1 MEELLHMKPRIFYP
15 LTHPQQRI
23 WSIEQI
29 YPQTPLHNIGGT
41 IRIKGPVQFSL
52 LEKAIG
58 LFIRSHEAL
67 RLRIAAQNGEP
78 RQYIDNHNND
88 FPLDFIDFST
98 CSEPERE
105 LADWVESIAQKPFV
119 LENERLFYFAM
130 FRVADHDNGYLAKF
144 HHIVADG
151 WSMNIMT
158 DQISGIY
165 TRLLRGESVQ
175 VQPGPSYLEYR
186 DEEQTYLASERFY
199 KNQTFWTGKYRAL
212 PDSFL
217 NASSDRLAGSRKT
230 YEWSPELSARI
241 RSFAAAHNCSL
252 NTFFVTAYL
261 LYTHKVT
268 GQDDLVVG
276 TPVLN
281 RSGPKQKSTFG
292 MYTST
297 MPFRYVID
305 GSSSVLDTMT
315 RINSELRACYFHQR
329 YPYDRLVQALEL
341 KKKGVDQLFNVCV
354 NYYNTKL
361 GTEINGYPV
370 ESDEFYS
377 GQQMYSMQLML
388 KEWTGSGSIT
398 ASFDYKQ
405 NDFTDEQID
414 DMYGHLT
421 RLITTMVSDPEAQIR
436 QISILSKEEWTERV
450 HTYNATQAAYPHD
463 KTICQLFEEQAEK
476 TPDAIAV
483 TYKNEHLTY
492 KQLNEKANQLAGFL
506 TEKGVGRE
514 TIVGLLT
521 AHSLETVIGVLGI
534 GKAGGA
540 FLPIDPGNPA
550 ERLGYILQDSSA
562 EFLLTNLSL
571 SDECSFDGVIIDM
584 EGINYDAY
592 GTSNVKPVSKPD
604 DLVYV
609 IYTSGSTGKPKGTMI
624 EHRGLVNY
632 ICWAK
637 KVYVKQTEEVFPLY
651 SSLAFDLTVTSL
663 FTPLISGGAV
673 LVYRDDEDEYVLFR
687 ILKENQAT
695 IVKLT
700 PSHLSLL
707 LDRDNL
713 NSSVKRFIVGGEN
726 LKVSL
731 AQQVY
736 DSFGGNIEIFNEYGP
751 TETVVGCMIHSYA
764 PDTDMRAAVPIG
776 RPADN
781 VQIYLLDTTLVPV
794 PVHAVGEIYIAGDGV
809 ARGYLNNPELTAEKF
824 IDNPF
829 APGKRMYK
837 TGDQGRF
844 LRDGTLEYIGR
855 VDTQIKI
862 RGYRVELGEIEKHL
876 LHHTEIAE
884 AVVLNRQDKQQH
896 AYLCAYI
903 VSKRKLAA
911 HELKEYLMKQLPDY
925 LIPLHFIE
933 VQEIPL
939 TVNGK
944 VDKALLEKIALPEG
958 EDKTCIQP
966 RYEYEEQLI
975 QVVKEVLR
983 VDGAGVKHNF
993 YHLGGDSIQAIQV
1006 ASKMSQRGFKLK
1018 VKDILSFPVLEEM
1031 ATFIEAVRSEGME
1044 QGAAEGSIPLTPI
1057 LSYFFSQ
1064 HFAKAD
1070 HYHQSVMAVIKKGIG
1085 PDTLEKAL
1093 SALIRHHDSL
1103 RINYKRDSGELFYN
1117 QEHYLTRL
1125 FIEEYDFSDLSLP
1138 EQETKLGEAAQSLA
1152 ASFDLQQGLLL
1163 RAAVFDLGYVRKMLL
1178 IAHHLVV
1185 DGVSWR
1191 IILEDMNTLL
1201 QQIHHGQ
1208 ETALP
1213 LKTSSY
1219 QTWAKALEASRVT
1232 LGMKDE
1238 EYWNSILQKHFTFS
1252 ADHDQGADTLASCHT
1267 LISDLGQSETTAL
1280 LSEANIPYNTEPL
1293 DLLLTSL
1300 LVTVKEWTGSRD
1312 MVIEMEGHG
1321 REDIDELVD
1330 VTRTVGWFTSLY
1342 PFGITLNG
1350 ESLPGQIKQVKEE
1363 RRRVPGNG
1371 IGFGLLR
1378 QLGRIGDYHLRKF
1391 IRFNYLGE
1399 FIQDYGE
1406 GYLTLSGDQ
1415 FQHNVS
1421 GDNHLTSLLDI
1432 NCFIIDGHLQLRLT
1446 YSRSKFLDMTM
1457 ERFQLHWIRN
1467 LKLVIEHCSNTERK
1481 EYTPSD
1487 FDTVDISQEELDSLF
1502 S

>member
-1 MEELLHMKPRIFYP
+1 MHMKPSIFYP

-41 IRIKGPVQFSL
+41 IRIKGPVQFSV
-52 LEKAIG
+52 LEKAID
-58 LFIRSHEAL
+58 LFIQSHEAL
-67 RLRIAAQNGEP
+67 RLRIAARNGEP
-78 RQYIDNHNND
+78 RQYIGHNND

-105 LADWVESIAQKPFV
+105 FADWVESIAQKPFV

-130 FRVADHDNGYLAKF
+130 FRVSDHENGYLAKF

-165 TRLLRGESVQ
+165 TRLLRGDRVE

-186 DEEQTYLASERFY
+186 DEEQAYLASERFD
-199 KNQTFWTGKYRAL
+199 KNRTFWTGKYRAL

-217 NASSDRLAGSRKT
+217 NASSDRLAGNRKT

-241 RSFAAAHNCSL
+241 KDLAAAHNCSL

-261 LYTHKVT
+261 LYTHKIT

-281 RSGPKQKSTFG
+281 RSGRRQKSTFG

-315 RINSELRACYFHQR
+315 RINSELMACYFHQR
-329 YPYDRLVQALEL
+329 YPYDRLIQELEL
-341 KKKGVDQLFNVCV
+341 KKKGLDQLFNVCV

-361 GTEINGYPV
+361 GTEINGFPV
-370 ESDEFYS
+370 DSVEFYS
-377 GQQMYSMQLML
+377 GQQMYSMQLVL

-398 ASFDYKQ
+398 ASFDYKL

-421 RLITTMVSDPEAQIR
+421 TLITAMVSDPEVQIS

-450 HTYNATQAAYPHD
+450 HSYNATQAPYPYD

-476 TPDAIAV
+476 TPDAVAV
-483 TYKNEHLTY
+483 TCKNEHLTY
-492 KQLNEKANQLAGFL
+492 KQLNEKANQLARFL
-506 TEKGVGRE
+506 IEKGVGRE

-550 ERLGYILQDSSA
+550 ERLDYILQDAGA

-571 SDECSFDGVIIDM
+571 VDECSFDGVIINL
-584 EGINYDAY
+584 EEIKYDAY
-592 GTSNVKPVSKPD
+592 GTSNVHPVSKPD

-609 IYTSGSTGKPKGTMI
+609 IYTSGSTGRPKGTMI

-663 FTPLISGGAV
+663 FTPLISGGAII
-673 LVYRDDEDEYVLFR
+673 VYRDDEDEYVLFR

-707 LDRDNL
+707 LDRGPL
-713 NSSVKRFIVGGEN
+713 NSSVKSFIVGGEN
-726 LKVSL
+726 LKASL
-731 AQQVY
+731 AKKIY
-736 DSFGGNIEIFNEYGP
+736 DRFEGNIEIFNEYGP

-764 PDTDMRAAVPIG
+764 PDTDTRAAVPIG

-781 VQIYLLDTTLVPV
+781 VQIYLLDKSLAPV
-794 PVHAVGEIYIAGDGV
+794 PVHTVGEIYIAGDGV

-855 VDTQIKI
+855 ADKQIKI
-862 RGYRVELGEIEKHL
+862 RGYRVELEEIEKHL
-876 LHHTEIAE
+876 LQHPGITE

-903 VSKRKLAA
+903 VSERRFAA
-911 HELKEYLMKQLPDY
+911 YELKEHLKKQLPDY

-944 VDKALLEKIALPEG
+944 VDTALLEEIALPESA
-958 EDKTCIQP
+958 DKTYIQP
-966 RYEYEEQLI
+966 RNEHEAQLI
-975 QVVKEVLR
+975 QAVREVLR

-993 YHLGGDSIQAIQV
+993 YHLGGDSIQAIRI
-1006 ASKMSQRGFKLK
+1006 ASKMSQKGFKLK

-1031 ATFIEAVRSEGME
+1031 AAFIEAAQSEVVE
-1044 QGAAEGSIPLTPI
+1044 QEAAEGGISLTPI

-1064 HFAKAD
+1064 HFAKAG
-1070 HYHQSVMAVIKKGIG
+1070 HYHQSVMAVMKREIG
-1085 PDTLEKAL
+1085 LDTLEKAL

-1103 RINYKRDSGELFYN
+1103 RINCRSDSGGLFYN
-1117 QEHYLTRL
+1117 PEHYHTRPS
-1125 FIEEYDFSDLSLP
+1125 IEEYDFSDLSLP
-1138 EQETKLGEAAQSLA
+1138 EQEAKLGEAAQRLA
-1152 ASFDLQQGLLL
+1152 ASFDLQHSLLVK
-1163 RAAVFDLGYVRKMLL
+1163 AAVFELGHVRKMLL

-1208 ETALP
+1208 EVALP

-1219 QTWAKALEASRVT
+1219 QKWAKALEASRET
-1232 LGMKDE
+1232 LGMKEE
-1238 EYWNSILQKHFTFS
+1238 EYWNSVLQKHFAFS
-1252 ADHDQGADTLASCHT
+1252 ADHDQGADILASCHT
-1267 LISDLGQSETTAL
+1267 LISGLGQSETAAL
-1280 LSEANIPYNTEPL
+1280 LSEANIPYNTEPH

-1312 MVIEMEGHG
+1312 IVIELEGHG

-1378 QLGRIGDYHLRKF
+1378 QLGRIGDHRLRKY

-1399 FIQDYGE
+1399 FTEDHSG

-1415 FQHNVS
+1415 IQHNVS
-1421 GDNHLTSLLDI
+1421 GDNHLTSVLDI
-1432 NCFIIDGHLQLRLT
+1432 NCFVIGGHLQLRLT
-1446 YSRSKFLDMTM
+1446 YSRNKFLDMTM
-1457 ERFQLHWIRN
+1457 ERFQTHWIRN
-1467 LKLVIEHCSNTERK
+1467 LKLVLEHCSNTERK

>member
-1 MEELLHMKPRIFYP
+1 MHMKPSIFYP

-41 IRIKGPVQFSL
+41 IRIKGPVQFSV
-52 LEKAIG
+52 LEKAIA
-58 LFIRSHEAL
+58 LFIQSHDAL
-67 RLRIAAQNGEP
+67 RLRMAVQDGEP
-78 RQYIDNHNND
+78 RQYINNHNND

-98 CSEPERE
+98 HSEPERE
-105 LADWVESIAQKPFV
+105 FADWVESIAQKPFV

-130 FRVADHDNGYLAKF
+130 FRVSEHENGYLAKF

-158 DQISGIY
+158 DQISRTY
-165 TRLLRGESVQ
+165 TRLLQGEKVQ
-175 VQPGPSYLEYR
+175 VQPEPSYLEYR
-186 DEEQTYLASERFY
+186 DQEQTYLASERFH
-199 KNQTFWTGKYRAL
+199 KNRSFWLEKYRAL

-217 NASSDRLAGSRKT
+217 NASSDRLAGNRKT
-230 YEWSPELSARI
+230 YEWGPGLSARI
-241 RSFAAAHNCSL
+241 KGLASAHNCSL

-261 LYTHKVT
+261 LYAHKIT

-281 RSGPKQKSTFG
+281 RSGRQQKSTFG

-305 GSSSVLDTMT
+305 GSSSVLDTMIQ
-315 RINSELRACYFHQR
+315 INSELQACYFHQR
-329 YPYDRLVQALEL
+329 YPYDRLVQELEL
-341 KKKGVDQLFNVCV
+341 KKKGLDQLFNVCV

-370 ESDEFYS
+370 ESVEFYS
-377 GQQMYSMQLML
+377 GQQMYSMQLVL

-421 RLITTMVSDPEAQIR
+421 RLITAMVSGPEAKIR
-436 QISILSKEEWTERV
+436 EISILSKEEWTERV
-450 HTYNATQAAYPHD
+450 DTFNATQASYPHD
-463 KTICQLFEEQAEK
+463 KTVCQLFEEQVEK
-476 TPDAIAV
+476 TPGAIAV
-483 TYKNEHLTY
+483 TYRNEHLTY

-506 TEKGVGRE
+506 IEKGVSRE

-550 ERLGYILQDSSA
+550 ERLGYILQDAGA
-562 EFLLTNLSL
+562 EFLLTNLCPV
-571 SDECSFDGVIIDM
+571 DECGFDGQIINM
-584 EGINYDAY
+584 EGIKYDVY

-609 IYTSGSTGKPKGTMI
+609 IYTSGSTGRPKGTMI

-637 KVYVKQTEEVFPLY
+637 KVYVKQSEEVFPLY
-651 SSLAFDLTVTSL
+651 SSLAFDLTITSL
-663 FTPLISGGAV
+663 FTPLISGGTL
-673 LVYRDDEDEYVLFR
+673 LVYRDDEDEYVLYR
-687 ILKENQAT
+687 ILQENQAT

-707 LDRDNL
+707 LDRGSL

-731 AQQVY
+731 AKKIY
-736 DSFGGNIEIFNEYGP
+736 DSFGGNIEIINEYGP
-751 TETVVGCMIHSYA
+751 TETVVGCMIHNYV
-764 PDTDMRAAVPIG
+764 PDTDTRAAVPIG

-781 VQIYLLDTTLVPV
+781 VQIYLLDNTLAPV

-809 ARGYLNNPELTAEKF
+809 ARGYLNNPGLTAEKF
-824 IDNPF
+824 IDCPF

-855 VDTQIKI
+855 LDKQIKI
-862 RGYRVELGEIEKHL
+862 RGYRVELEEIEKHL
-876 LHHTEIAE
+876 LHHTGIAE
-884 AVVLNRQDKQQH
+884 AVVLNRQDKGQN
-896 AYLCAYI
+896 ATLCAYI
-903 VSKRKLAA
+903 VSKRKIAA
-911 HELKEYLMKQLPDY
+911 QELKEFLMEQLPDY

-944 VDKALLEKIALPEG
+944 VDTALLEEIALPGRE
-958 EDKTCIQP
+958 ENAYVQP
-966 RYEYEEQLI
+966 RNEQEEQLI
-975 QVVKEVLR
+975 QVVGEVLR
-983 VDGAGVKHNF
+983 VGDVGMKHNF
-993 YHLGGDSIQAIQV
+993 YHLGGDSIQAIQI
-1006 ASKMSQRGFKLK
+1006 ASKLSQRGFKLK
-1018 VKDILSFPVLEEM
+1018 VKDMLSFPILEEM
-1031 ATFIEAVRSEGME
+1031 ATFIEAAQSKGIE
-1044 QGAAEGSIPLTPI
+1044 QGAAEGSISLTPI
-1057 LSYFFSQ
+1057 LSYFFTQ
-1064 HFAKAD
+1064 HFAKED
-1070 HYHQSVMAVIKKGIG
+1070 HYHQSVMAVVKREIG
-1085 PDTLEKAL
+1085 LDTLEKAL

-1103 RINYKRDSGELFYN
+1103 RINCKGDSGELFYN
-1117 QEHYLTRL
+1117 QEHYHTRPS
-1125 FIEEYDFSDLSLP
+1125 IEEYDYSDLSLP
-1138 EQETKLGEAAQSLA
+1138 EQEAKLGEEGYRLA
-1152 ASFDLQQGLLL
+1152 ASFDLQQGLLV
-1163 RAAVFDLGYVRKMLL
+1163 RAAVFDLGSVRKMLL

-1191 IILEDMNTLL
+1191 IILEDMNTLVR
-1201 QQIHHGQ
+1201 QIHRGQ
-1208 ETALP
+1208 EAALP

-1219 QTWAKALEASRVT
+1219 QKWAKALETSRQA
-1232 LGMKDE
+1232 LGLQE
-1238 EYWNSILQKHFTFS
+1238 EVYWNSILQKHFTLS
-1252 ADHDQGADTLASCHT
+1252 ADHDQGADILASCHT
-1267 LISDLGQSETTAL
+1267 LISDLGRPETAAL
-1280 LSEANIPYNTEPL
+1280 LSDANVPYNTEPL

-1300 LVTVKEWTGSRD
+1300 LVAIKEWTGSRD

-1342 PFGITLNG
+1342 PFGITLN
-1350 ESLPGQIKQVKEE
+1350 EETLSGQIKQVKEE

-1371 IGFGLLR
+1371 MGFGLLR
-1378 QLGRIGDYHLRKF
+1378 QLGRIADNRLRKF
-1391 IRFNYLGE
+1391 IRLNYLGE
-1399 FIQDYGE
+1399 FIQGHSGE
-1406 GYLTLSGDQ
+1406 YLTLSGEQ
-1415 FQHNVS
+1415 FQYNVS

-1432 NCFIIDGHLQLRLT
+1432 NCLVIDGHLQLNLT
-1446 YSRSKFLDMTM
+1446 YSRNKFLDTTM
-1457 ERFQLHWIRN
+1457 ERLQTFWIRN
-1467 LKLVIEHCSNTERK
+1467 LKMVIEHCSNTERK